1 MVTAK
6 EERWS
11 ELMANLEGA
20 VMVAHKMMREDEMT
34 ALQYGIFNGTIAQL
48 ESLARDLLED
58 SHE

>member
-11 ELMANLEGA
+11 QLMARLEG
-20 VMVAHKMMREDEMT
+20 VVQTAHKMMREGEMT
-34 ALQYGIFNGTIAQL
+34 EEVYAMFNNTVADL
-48 ESLARDLLED
+48 EYLARDLLEY